1 MSLFVEGKTVGFLG
15 SVHPV
20 LMNNAK
26 IRVPVVLCEINLDV
40 LLPEQAR
47 PVKFKSLSG
56 FQPVDRDFAFV
67 MEAKKPVGDLLKEI
81 KKAAGSNFKDSTVFD
96 IYEGDK
102 LPAGQKSV
110 AVRLTLQSFD
120 QALNEEMITAISQ
133 KAIAG
138 IEKSTEQS

>member
-1 MSLFVEGKTVGFLG
+1 MADTTN
-15 SVHPV
+15 PV
-20 LMNNAK
+20 IPDTNANSTNGENNEL
-26 IRVPVVLCEINLDV
+26 PEINLDV

-67 MEAKKPVGDLLKEI
+67 MDAKKPVGDLLKEI

-120 QALNEEMITAISQ
+120 QALSEETITAISQ

-138 IEKSTEQS
+138 IEKSTGARLRT